1 MIPLKLQLRNF
12 MSYRDNVP
20 PLLFDGFRIACLSGD
35 NGHGKSALL
44 DAVTWALWGKA
55 RAKSE
60 DELIHHGRTEME
72 VEYEFLLGES
82 QYRVLRKRAL
92 KKRGEGLAGVGSLDL
107 QVYGE
112 TGYRSIA
119 GNTMHETQRRLN
131 ELLRMEYDTFV
142 NSAFILQGKADAFT
156 LKSPADRK
164 QVLADLLGLGAYDAL
179 EELARDKAKETE
191 ARRRE
196 EAARKA
202 TMELEVARRPEYEAQ
217 AEVVAKELAELAE
230 RLGERDRLLALL
242 REEKHSLEQDQA
254 RLQEISRQLVA
265 AEQDLAE
272 SERQVAEH
280 ARRIA
285 ECEAILAQR
294 EAVEAGYRR
303 LLELRA
309 QYETLNGR
317 LGRLLALNEK
327 RGVLTRIID
336 DARSRLAADHRVLA
350 SAAEEL
356 ERRAATAGKQ
366 RAELEKAR
374 RELAALAGLEQQ
386 QEEKRAHLQSLAYQ
400 VRTLREVNER
410 IKQDGALLKEKIDLL
425 SHAGA
430 RCPVC
435 ESELGQNGRDRLAQQ
450 FETQRAELRRD
461 YAENEKRS
469 KEMEAESAR
478 EQQALAVIQKSLE
491 RKLALERAAAGLEKG
506 LADAEEAAGQA
517 QEKRV
522 AAAALA
528 ARLEKR
534 DYAAE
539 QQAQLVEVEREIAGL
554 GYDAKEH
561 ERIKAELARLAPL
574 EQQQQRLAVAETTLA
589 QERPLLAAAERLRER
604 WQGQLNSTRERRDE
618 LALRLRRLPALQA
631 DLGRLEGEIE
641 RLVNQ
646 QTEARLRQGRCQQML
661 NNCLYLEKQCQE
673 LAKTI
678 AHLAEEKGIYDEL
691 VVAFGKKGIQAM
703 IIEAAVPELEDEANA
718 LLARMTDGRMRLR
731 FETQRAAKSSDAVIE
746 TLDIRIADELGT
758 RSYELFSGGEAFKV
772 NFAIRI
778 ALSKLLARRAGAR
791 LEMLVIDEGFGTQD
805 AQGRERLVEAI
816 NTVGRDFA
824 KILVI
829 THIEELKDAFPVRI
843 DVVKTAEGS
852 QLSVS

>member
-12 MSYRDNVP
+12 MSYRENVP
-20 PLLFDGFRIACLSGD
+20 PLLFDGFRVACLCGD

-44 DAVTWALWGKA
+44 DAITWALWGKA

-82 QYRVLRKRAL
+82 RYRVLRKRAL
-92 KKRGEGLAGVGSLDL
+92 KKRGDSVAGVGSLDL
-107 QVYGE
+107 QICGE
-112 TGYRSIA
+112 AGYRSITS
-119 GNTMHETQRRLN
+119 NTMHETQRRLN

-164 QVLADLLGLGAYDAL
+164 QVLADLLGLAAYDAL
-179 EELARDKAKETE
+179 EELARDKAKESE
-191 ARRRE
+191 AKRRE

-202 TMELEVARRPEYEAQ
+202 TMELEVARRPEYESQ
-217 AEVVAKELAELAE
+217 AEMVAKDLAELAE

-254 RLQEISRQLVA
+254 RLQEIAQQLTT
-265 AEQDLAE
+265 AERELAE
-272 SERQVAEH
+272 SEGQVKEH
-280 ARRIA
+280 GRRLADCEAALARR
-285 ECEAILAQR
+285 EV
-294 EAVEAGYRR
+294 VEAGYRR
-303 LLELRA
+303 LLEGRA
-309 QYETLNGR
+309 QYEALNGR
-317 LGRLLALNEK
+317 LGTLLKLNE
-327 RGVLTRIID
+327 RRSTL
-336 DARSRLAADHRVLA
+336 ARTVDEARARLSADHRAIVG
-350 SAAEEL
+350 AAEEL
-356 ERRAATAGKQ
+356 ERRAVGVAKQ

-374 RELAALAGLEQQ
+374 QELAALAGLEPQ
-386 QEEKRAHLQSLAYQ
+386 QEQKRALVQSLNYQ
-400 VRTLREVNER
+400 VLTLREINER
-410 IKQDGALLKEKIDLL
+410 IKQEGTLLKEKIDLI
-425 SHAGA
+425 SHGGA

-435 ESELGQNGRDRLAQQ
+435 ESELGPDGRDRLARQ
-450 FETQRAELRRD
+450 FEAQRAELRRD
-461 YAENEKRS
+461 YAEHEKRI
-469 KEMEAESAR
+469 KELEADSAR
-478 EQQALAVIQKSLE
+478 EMQTLAGIQKSLE
-491 RKLALERAAAGLEKG
+491 RKLALERAVAGLEKG
-506 LADAEEAAGQA
+506 LADAEEAGAQA
-517 QEKRV
+517 REKR
-522 AAAALA
+522 AAAALLA
-528 ARLEKR
+528 VRLEKR
-534 DYAAE
+534 DYVAE
-539 QQAQLVEVEREIAGL
+539 QQAQLAVVEGEVAAL

-561 ERIKAELARLAPL
+561 ERVKAEVTQLAPC
-574 EQQQQRLAVAETTLA
+574 EQQQQKLAAAEATLS
-589 QERPLLAAAERLRER
+589 QERPLLAAAERLRDR
-604 WQGQLNSTRERRDE
+604 WQTQLRSARERREE
-618 LALRLRRLPALQA
+618 LALRLRRLPTLQA

-641 RLVNQ
+641 KLVNQ
-646 QTEARLRQGRCQQML
+646 QTDAHLRQGRCQQML
-661 NNCLYLEKQCQE
+661 NNCQYLERQCGE
-673 LAKTI
+673 LAKAI
-678 AHLAEEKGIYDEL
+678 ARLAAEKSIFDEL

-703 IIEAAVPELEDEANA
+703 IIETAVPELEDEANE

-772 NFAIRI
+772 NFAIRV

-791 LEMLVIDEGFGTQD
+791 LELLVMDEGFGTQD

-816 NTVGRDFA
+816 NAVSRDFA

-852 QLSVS
+852 QFSMS